1 MRTQSA
7 QFRYASGDTVVVSG
21 GNTVPLRQTVGTV
34 QTARNA
40 DWFVQGTPFVMTM
53 GRLREE
59 FVTFGRPTTVPC
71 NSLTYV
77 GMVNGYPVYVNP
89 NDIAAYRANL
99 DTAVRAANGDLAA
112 ALAGNRTLREQFDA
126 VRTIHV
132 PMDVIGP
139 VMQALNRQE
148 QVRKFEQ

>member
-1 MRTQSA
+1 
-7 QFRYASGDTVVVSG
+7 
-21 GNTVPLRQTVGTV
+21 V

-77 GMVNGYPVYVNP
+77 GMVSGYPVYVNP
-89 NDIAAYRANL
+89 NDVAAYSAAL